1 MAEEQAVPE
10 EGKKSGKLM
19 MILIIIIVLLVALL
33 GAGAAWYF
41 LSEPAADA
49 GPEQTQQAK
58 KKEAIYVSIRTLG
71 GKPSIITNFTERS
84 GRQRFLQVFVEARTR
99 DNEDADALKK
109 HMPAVVQA
117 LSAMYSNQPFATLQ
131 THEGRMALQVDS
143 VRLIQEILQKE
154 TGRPGIEEVFF
165 TNFVM
170 Q

>member
-1 MAEEQAVPE
+1 MAEEQAVAE
-10 EGKKSGKLM
+10 EGKNPGKRM
-19 MILIIIIVLLVALL
+19 MVLVMIIVLLTAIL
-33 GAGAAWYF
+33 GGGAAWYF
-41 LSEPAADA
+41 LSESAADA
-49 GPEQTQQAK
+49 GPEPAQQAK
-58 KKEAIYVSIRTLG
+58 KKVAIYVSIRTLS
-71 GKPSIITNFTERS
+71 GKPSIITNFSERS

-99 DNEDADALKK
+99 DTRDADALKK

-131 THEGRMALQVDS
+131 THEGRVALQVDS

-154 TGRPGIEEVFF
+154 TGRLGVEEVFF